1 MNIGYF
7 GTPDYSAKLLKEI
20 YKKHNI
26 ICVISNPDSI
36 SDRTKK
42 LKPSPVSQFAI
53 ENNIPLFR
61 PENLKDHQFLKEIK
75 KISENIELFLV
86 FSYGKILPKEIIEI
100 PKLKTINLHG
110 SLLPDLRG
118 ASPLQTAILKGYK
131 KSGWT
136 LQKVS
141 LKMDEG
147 DILDQVEFEIFPNET
162 YGELLERVLPLGI
175 QLTLKVLDNLEFY
188 LQNAK
193 EQDHNKAT
201 YCTKIISDTIHID
214 WSKTKEEIHN
224 FIRALNPNPIAK
236 TRLKKQDKTIEN
248 IKIYKTLLTEISN
261 FKELPNGYCKIE
273 KFDKKNHLYVKT
285 KNSFLEILEI
295 QFPNKKKI
303 NANDCINGNFIK
315 EGDIFL

>member
-7 GTPDYSAKLLKEI
+7 GTPDYSAKLLREI
-20 YKKHNI
+20 HKKHKI
-26 ICVISNPDSI
+26 LCVISNPDTI

-42 LKPSPVSQFAI
+42 LKPSPVSEFALQ
-53 ENNIPLFR
+53 NNISLFR
-61 PENLKDHQFLKEIK
+61 PENLKDQKFLEEIK
-75 KISENIELFLV
+75 KISENIDLFLV
-86 FSYGKILPKEIIEI
+86 FSYGKILPKEVIEL
-100 PKLKTINLHG
+100 PKFKTLNLHG

-147 DILDQVEFEIFPNET
+147 DILAQEEFDILPHET
-162 YGELLERVLPLGI
+162 FGELLERVLPIGI

-193 EQDHNKAT
+193 EQDHTKAT
-201 YCTKIISDTIHID
+201 YCTKITLDKIYID
-214 WSKTKEEIHN
+214 WFKAKEEIHN

-236 TRLKKQDKTIEN
+236 TKLKKQDQIIEN
-248 IKIYKTLLTEISN
+248 IKIFKTLITEKSN
-261 FKELPNGYCKIE
+261 YKELPIGYCKIE

-285 KNSFLEILEI
+285 NNSLLEILEI